1 MAKEETITPEPIFVG
16 QLLYRDAS
24 SEQYPDGIQE
34 LTVESVGKK
43 YFYTKEAGSRYPID
57 KKTLFYQNKKYPQS
71 TFLLYRDKQVI
82 LDRNERTLLINK
94 LRVHFDFWK
103 NNSDKNTLEQLRSA
117 VDVLGIEMSETSN

>member
-1 MAKEETITPEPIFVG
+1 MAKEETTTPEPIFVG
-16 QLLYRDAS
+16 QVLYQEVGS
-24 SEQYPDGIQE
+24 KQYLSGIRK

-117 VDVLGIEMSETSN
+117 VAVLGIENSETAN